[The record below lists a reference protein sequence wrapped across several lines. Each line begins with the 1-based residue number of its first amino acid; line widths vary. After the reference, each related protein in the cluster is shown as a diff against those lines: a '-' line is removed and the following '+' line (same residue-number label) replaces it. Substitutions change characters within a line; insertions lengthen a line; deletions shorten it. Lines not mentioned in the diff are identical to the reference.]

1 MNCHDARQQ
10 FSALVAGKVGLTE
23 WVLVDAH
30 VSECAECGDLLE
42 ELYRLRPRQ
51 DPGRRQAPA
60 LSADPQLGASDDA
73 EAMVQPRRRPRSRAP
88 ILRILITAVL
98 LLSVG
103 AALAFSISPR
113 KPTRLIS
120 LLTSMPRGV
129 LPGTSPPAEFDNA
142 RTPAA
147 IAPPP
152 ALAPELSP
160 QPPQPP
166 PDVKS
171 GKTSRDGKAG
181 AAASKL
187 APPSRVAPTTRMD
200 RKGLP
205 PRMSAVGAGAERP
218 KQPAPET
225 SAPAEIPE
233 SDVIVRLSVQDRG
246 EAERDIGLLLTR
258 LGGTRLARDRGSLL
272 SVAIPRSSY
281 GEFTRG
287 LAQIGSWQTDASRTS
302 LPDPVRVVVKLAR

>member
-42 ELYRLRPRQ
+42 QLYRLRPRQ
-51 DPGRRQAPA
+51 DPERRRAPA
-60 LSADPQLGASDDA
+60 LSADTQLDASDDA
-73 EAMVQPRRRPRSRAP
+73 EVMVQPRRRPRSRAP
-88 ILRILITAVL
+88 ILRILITVVL
-98 LLSVG
+98 LLGVG
-103 AALAFSISPR
+103 VALAFYISPR
-113 KPTRLIS
+113 KPARLIS
-120 LLTSMPRGV
+120 FLTSMPRGV
-129 LPGTSPPAEFDNA
+129 LPGTSPPAEFDDA

-152 ALAPELSP
+152 APAPELSP
-160 QPPQPP
+160 QPSQSP
-166 PDVKS
+166 PDAR
-171 GKTSRDGKAG
+171 TGKASREP
-181 AAASKL
+181 SKI
-187 APPSRVAPTTRMD
+187 APPSSIAPATRVE

-205 PRMSAVGAGAERP
+205 PRKGTVAAGVERP
-218 KQPAPET
+218 KQPTPEA
-225 SAPAEIPE
+225 SAPAEIPDN
-233 SDVIVRLSVQDRG
+233 DVIVRLSVQDRG

-258 LGGTRLARDRGSLL
+258 LGGTKLSRDRGSLL

-302 LPDPVRVVVKLAR
+302 LPDPVRVVVKLAK